1 MALDKTRKNYQ
12 RKLNKKIRN
21 INKSL
26 REDTLWKGRFE
37 VKQVDAHWE
46 RFTDN
51 SGGVIYAIIRL
62 VDKKDGY
69 YKDCIIEYAP
79 WLTCFSWELN
89 SRINKFIVN
98 DCKVWDENP
107 KPSENSDDY
116 RNIKVDENIFKID
129 RNYYNYFVSKQLK
142 E

>member
-1 MALDKTRKNYQ
+1 MALYKIRKNYQ
-12 RKLNKKIRN
+12 RKLNKKIQN

-37 VKQVDAHWE
+37 VRQIDAFWE
-46 RFTDN
+46 KFSDN
-51 SGGVIYAIIRL
+51 SGGVIHVIIRL

-79 WLTCFSWELN
+79 WLMGFSWELN
-89 SRINKFIVN
+89 SKINEFIVN
-98 DCKVWDENP
+98 DCDVWNENP
-107 KPSENSDDY
+107 KPSENSIDY
-116 RNIKVDENIFKID
+116 RNTKIDENIFKQEHK
-129 RNYYNYFVSKQLK
+129 NYFNSKQLK